1 MWDEQLGIDPVAA
14 SRTAADTIV
23 IDVHPKPRWSTLPDV
38 AGAGAGGQAGL
49 LDSATSA
56 TMASATFHMGYMVD
70 YLLGSISHD
79 T

>member
-1 MWDEQLGIDPVAA
+1 MLPMWDEQLGIDPVAA

-38 AGAGAGGQAGL
+38 AGAVAGGQSGL
-49 LDSATSA
+49 LD
-56 TMASATFHMGYMVD
+56 SATFHMGYMVD

>member
-1 MWDEQLGIDPVAA
+1 MLPMWDEQLDIDPVAA

-38 AGAGAGGQAGL
+38 AVAGGQAGL
-49 LDSATSA
+49 LDSA

>member
-1 MWDEQLGIDPVAA
+1 MLPMWDEQLGIDPVAA

-23 IDVHPKPRWSTLPDV
+23 IDVHPKPRWSTLPEV
-38 AGAGAGGQAGL
+38 AGAVAGGQAGL

-56 TMASATFHMGYMVD
+56 TIHMGYMVD